1 MLENLNGIL
10 GKAGEK
16 SLEGEKEEVVIDLQ
30 KKLSKLEFSDVDFI
44 YNLLLEKQYRGS
56 EIERATTV
64 LLKIRFIRN
73 QLQENTNAES
83 SEIEDG

>member
-1 MLENLNGIL
+1 MGFW

-16 SLEGEKEEVVIDLQ
+16 SLEGEKEEVVFDLQ